1 MAKPS
6 LMGALASQDPPDSA
20 PADGDDAATKD
31 PGVQAAQSVLDA
43 VQDGDAESLYD
54 ALCSLIDMHTSKSS
68 DGGMG
73 APEPKP
79 KLVIAFGGHGPSK

>member
-6 LMGALASQDPPDSA
+6 LMGALADPAPPDSA
-20 PADGDDAATKD
+20 PADGDSATGKD

-54 ALCSLIDMHTSKSS
+54 ALCSLIDMHTSKSD

-73 APEPKP
+73 GPPKP
-79 KLVIAFGGHGPSK
+79 KLAIAFGPGPSK